1 LGENRRFGIPK
12 INRAGFVDKLQT
24 ARTETAIRSANSAVR
39 LNLPFH
45 KSLFRSSLLGFFTP
59 SAGDSHSPYRTIGGA
74 SRPVLQPMGA
84 HLQALC
90 SHGSH

>member
-1 LGENRRFGIPK
+1 LSTAAAARR
-12 INRAGFVDKLQT
+12 
-24 ARTETAIRSANSAVR
+24 ETAIRRANSATRQFGSSAIR

-45 KSLFRSSLLGFFTP
+45 KSLFRPSLLGFFTP

-74 SRPVLQPMGA
+74 SRPVVQAMGA
-84 HLQALC
+84 HLQALY